1 MLLCIFKTG
10 VYSLIDNGDS
20 AQQIYSRTKPFS
32 THLISFFSTR
42 RTSLAFGYRFERWF
56 CLIFHR
62 FAFYVTVRTFELFF
76 FLFSLRHSYIKCRS
90 TAKTKLAS
98 LLAHRLETFHF
109 KFPPYKS
116 RVPACLSRSKVCLS
130 LSVSHSLAVLF
141 SRPYQ
146 YTKRVLYTSELVYS
160 EAKPTTTLNFILKY
174 IWAEADTSPV
184 TSRSAIFK
192 TENPP
197 LALKV
202 RRPREVFY
210 SSHFIAAKKYCFRLL
225 VLMAKYDEKRRWQ
238 N

>member
-116 RVPACLSRSKVCLS
+116 RVPACLSRSKVFIRS
-130 LSVSHSLAVLF
+130 LFLTRSLCYFQDHINIQSAYYIHRSSYIARQSRQQPWTSYWNTYGLKQIRHQLRHVRQF
-141 SRPYQ
+141 SKQRTHPS
-146 YTKRVLYTSELVYS
+146 L
-160 EAKPTTTLNFILKY
+160 
-174 IWAEADTSPV
+174 
-184 TSRSAIFK
+184 
-192 TENPP
+192 
-197 LALKV
+197 
-202 RRPREVFY
+202 
-210 SSHFIAAKKYCFRLL
+210 
-225 VLMAKYDEKRRWQ
+225 
-238 N
+238 